1 MSYKIADVFG
11 SLIQLTVFIKS
22 QTIEITIQSNFSK
35 LICQINLEAHILI
48 LVVEKQCFLKFFMIT
63 ENI

>member
-35 LICQINLEAHILI
+35 LICQINLEAQ
-48 LVVEKQCFLKFFMIT
+48 KTDFGS
-63 ENI
+63 

>member
-35 LICQINLEAHILI
+35 LNCQINLEAQRLI

-63 ENI
+63 KNI

>member
-1 MSYKIADVFG
+1 MLYKIADVFG
-11 SLIQLTVFIKS
+11 SLIQLSVFIKS

-35 LICQINLEAHILI
+35 LNCQINLEAQRLI

-63 ENI
+63 KNI